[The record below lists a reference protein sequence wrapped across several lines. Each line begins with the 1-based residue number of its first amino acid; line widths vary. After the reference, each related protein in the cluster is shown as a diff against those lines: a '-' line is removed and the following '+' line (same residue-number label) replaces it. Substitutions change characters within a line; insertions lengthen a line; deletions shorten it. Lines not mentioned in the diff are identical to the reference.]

1 MIDKIRSMAV
11 FSFVVEEGS
20 FAAAGLKLG
29 LSAAAVS
36 QHINELQDQVG
47 HVLLVKRGSSQEPT
61 DEGHVLFL
69 AAREMVRM
77 AETGLDTMADTDRVS
92 SGSIRISMPVFLSGG
107 ILQEIVE
114 DFLLANPKVSMHL
127 DFVKNLSNPLSE
139 EYDLSVTTAL
149 VENSEVSYRTLVG
162 GGAAFYAAPDLA
174 ERIAEMEV
182 SDVIRKIPILLS
194 SDYTASD
201 WAAMFQNG
209 SKGVKPNVKFRI
221 RCDDMGLI
229 HKLCTAGAGLAIL
242 PRSRTFADLA
252 SGRLVPVLKDL
263 NVKQVEFFAIWATRS
278 HKSELILSFLD
289 HVHDSLQRMKS

>member
-47 HVLLVKRGSSQEPT
+47 HVLLVKRGSNQEPT

-201 WAAMFQNG
+201 WVAMFQNG

-229 HKLCTAGAGLAIL
+229 HKLCTSGAGLAIL

-252 SGRLVPVLKDL
+252 SGRLVPVLKDV

>member
-20 FAAAGLKLG
+20 FAAAALKMG

-36 QHINELQDQVG
+36 KHVDALQEQIG
-47 HVLLVKRGSSQEPT
+47 HVLLVKRGSNLEPT
-61 DEGHVLFL
+61 DEGHILFL
-69 AAREMVRM
+69 SAREMVRM
-77 AETGLDTMADTDRVS
+77 AEIGLETMADTDRVS

-127 DFVKNLSNPLSE
+127 DFVKTPSNPLSD

-149 VENSEVSYRTLVG
+149 VESSEISYRTLVG

-174 ERIAEMEV
+174 ERIAQMEI
-182 SDVIRKIPILLS
+182 SEVIRKIPILLS
-194 SDYTASD
+194 TDYTASD

-209 SKGVKPNVKFRI
+209 TKGVKPNLKFRI

-229 HKLCTAGAGLAIL
+229 HKLCTSGAGLAIL
-242 PRSRTFADLA
+242 PKSRTFSDVA
-252 SGRLVPVLKDL
+252 SGRLVPVLNDVNL
-263 NVKQVEFFAIWATRS
+263 KQVDFFAIWATRS
-278 HKSELILSFLD
+278 HKAELILSFLD

>member
-47 HVLLVKRGSSQEPT
+47 HVLLVKRGSNQEPT

-252 SGRLVPVLKDL
+252 SGRLVPVLKDV

>member
-36 QHINELQDQVG
+36 QHINDLQDQIG
-47 HVLLVKRGSSQEPT
+47 HVLLVNRGPNLEPT
-61 DEGHVLFL
+61 DEGHILFL
-69 AAREMVRM
+69 SAREMVRM
-77 AETGLDTMADTDRVS
+77 AETGLETVTDPDRVS
-92 SGSIRISMPVFLSGG
+92 SGNIRISMPVFLSGG
-107 ILQEIVE
+107 VLQEIVE

-127 DFVKNLSNPLSE
+127 DYVKTPANPLSD

-149 VENSEVSYRTLVG
+149 VESSEISYRTLVG

-174 ERIAEMEV
+174 VRIAQMQV
-182 SDVIRKIPILLS
+182 SEIIRKIPILLG

-201 WAAMFQNG
+201 WAEMFQNG
-209 SKGVKPNVKFRI
+209 TKGVKPNVKFRI

-229 HKLCTAGAGLAIL
+229 HKLCTSGAGLAIL
-242 PRSRTFADLA
+242 PRSRAIADVA
-252 SGRLVPVLKDL
+252 SGRLVPVLSDVNL
-263 NVKQVEFFAIWATRS
+263 KQVEFFAIWATRS

-289 HVHDSLQRMKS
+289 HVDDSLNRMKS